1 MQCVAPWKGK
11 IKLMDSFEDAW
22 KVISDYC
29 KSKIT
34 DIAYNTWISRI
45 QPVDLD
51 FDNGTAYLLVP
62 NDFHAQTLRRCY
74 MSLLNEGFEEIF
86 GTKFNIEFRTPANAP
101 KKSKPSAAASIT
113 TSAATA
119 PLLQSPDSSS
129 YEYTFDTFI
138 VGSSNKFAHAAC
150 LAVATNP
157 SHAYNPLFL
166 YGNSGLGKTHLLYAI
181 GNEIKKNDPSKVIC
195 YIKGDDFTVELVE
208 SLRLAKMNEFRQKY
222 RQADILLVD
231 DVQFIGGK
239 ESTQEEF
246 FHTFNALYDA
256 RKQIVLTSDRPP
268 KEIKTLEDRL
278 RSRFEQDLIADIQ
291 PPDLETRIAIIKRKA
306 ELDGVEISDEVCE
319 YVASKIKAN
328 IRQLEGTVKKIK
340 AKYYLDGEKPTIN
353 SVQGIISDILNNDA
367 PPEVTVER
375 IIDEVARTYGVSADE
390 IRSQKN
396 RSANISNARH
406 IAIYVTR
413 ELTTLS
419 MVAIGEEFGNR
430 HYSTIIYTI
439 QKVQKMMEKD
449 RKVKEIIDEPIVV
462 YTVLT
467 SFIGPWTDFIL
478 AKIIMG
484 DARDNYT
491 VAIGLQ
497 LMIDQD
503 FKNTYYKQFLAGSVV
518 VAVPITLLFLKMQ
531 KYYVEGVT
539 AGGVKG

>member
-1 MQCVAPWKGK
+1 M
-11 IKLMDSFEDAW
+11 
-22 KVISDYC
+22 
-29 KSKIT
+29 
-34 DIAYNTWISRI
+34 
-45 QPVDLD
+45 
-51 FDNGTAYLLVP
+51 
-62 NDFHAQTLRRCY
+62 
-74 MSLLNEGFEEIF
+74 
-86 GTKFNIEFRTPANAP
+86 
-101 KKSKPSAAASIT
+101 
-113 TSAATA
+113 
-119 PLLQSPDSSS
+119 
-129 YEYTFDTFI
+129 
-138 VGSSNKFAHAAC
+138 
-150 LAVATNP
+150 
-157 SHAYNPLFL
+157 
-166 YGNSGLGKTHLLYAI
+166 
-181 GNEIKKNDPSKVIC
+181 
-195 YIKGDDFTVELVE
+195 
-208 SLRLAKMNEFRQKY
+208 
-222 RQADILLVD
+222 D

-419 MVAIGEEFGNR
+419 MLQ
-430 HYSTIIYTI
+430 S
-439 QKVQKMMEKD
+439 
-449 RKVKEIIDEPIVV
+449 VKNLA
-462 YTVLT
+462 TV
-467 SFIGPWTDFIL
+467 
-478 AKIIMG
+478 
-484 DARDNYT
+484 
-491 VAIGLQ
+491 
-497 LMIDQD
+497 
-503 FKNTYYKQFLAGSVV
+503 
-518 VAVPITLLFLKMQ
+518 ITLPLYIQFRRFRR
-531 KYYVEGVT
+531 
-539 AGGVKG
+539 

>member
-246 FHTFNALYDA
+246 FHTFNHLHNAG
-256 RKQIVLTSDRPP
+256 KQIVISSDKPP
-268 KEIKTLEDRL
+268 KDMTTLEARL
-278 RSRFEQDLIADIQ
+278 RTRFEWGLIADISV
-291 PPDLETRIAIIKRKA
+291 PDYETRMAILYKKI
-306 ELDGVEISDEVCE
+306 ELDQLERYQIPDEVIQ
-319 YVASKIKAN
+319 YIAMNIKTN
-328 IRQLEGTVKKIK
+328 IRELEGSLNKLIALYRIGGRKNFDVSLAADALKDMIAPDDSHKVTPELVLDVVSDHFNVSVSELKGSRRNARTAGARQIVMYLCRQMTDASLQSIGDLLGGRDHSTVNHGVDKIARDVEKDETLRNTIEIIQKKISP
-340 AKYYLDGEKPTIN
+340 L
-353 SVQGIISDILNNDA
+353 
-367 PPEVTVER
+367 
-375 IIDEVARTYGVSADE
+375 
-390 IRSQKN
+390 
-396 RSANISNARH
+396 
-406 IAIYVTR
+406 
-413 ELTTLS
+413 
-419 MVAIGEEFGNR
+419 
-430 HYSTIIYTI
+430 
-439 QKVQKMMEKD
+439 
-449 RKVKEIIDEPIVV
+449 
-462 YTVLT
+462 
-467 SFIGPWTDFIL
+467 
-478 AKIIMG
+478 
-484 DARDNYT
+484 
-491 VAIGLQ
+491 
-497 LMIDQD
+497 
-503 FKNTYYKQFLAGSVV
+503 
-518 VAVPITLLFLKMQ
+518 
-531 KYYVEGVT
+531 
-539 AGGVKG
+539 

>member
-246 FHTFNALYDA
+246 FHTFNALHSA
-256 RKQIVLTSDRPP
+256 GKQIILTSDKPP
-268 KEIKTLEDRL
+268 KEMETLEERI
-278 RSRFEQDLIADIQ
+278 RSRFEWGLMADIGT
-291 PPDLETRIAIIKRKA
+291 PDYETRMAILRKKIEADEMNLSDEILNYIATNIKSNIRELEGALNKLLAYSNLEKTEITMEIAQKELQNIITPDKPK
-306 ELDGVEISDEVCE
+306 EITPQLIIEVVSEHFQISLDQMISKNRSKDIARPRQIAMYLCKNMTDTPLDSIGALLGGRDHSTIIHGVQKISDEYE
-319 YVASKIKAN
+319 SDETTRSLIDTIK
-328 IRQLEGTVKKIK
+328 KKIN
-340 AKYYLDGEKPTIN
+340 PN
-353 SVQGIISDILNNDA
+353 
-367 PPEVTVER
+367 
-375 IIDEVARTYGVSADE
+375 
-390 IRSQKN
+390 
-396 RSANISNARH
+396 
-406 IAIYVTR
+406 
-413 ELTTLS
+413 
-419 MVAIGEEFGNR
+419 
-430 HYSTIIYTI
+430 
-439 QKVQKMMEKD
+439 
-449 RKVKEIIDEPIVV
+449 
-462 YTVLT
+462 
-467 SFIGPWTDFIL
+467 
-478 AKIIMG
+478 
-484 DARDNYT
+484 
-491 VAIGLQ
+491 
-497 LMIDQD
+497 
-503 FKNTYYKQFLAGSVV
+503 
-518 VAVPITLLFLKMQ
+518 
-531 KYYVEGVT
+531 
-539 AGGVKG
+539 